1 MIKEIESAPLKKNL
15 KGKVWGRTINKM
27 LRKELSAL
35 CLVAKIKGRNVSG
48 QGTSKG
54 PNSVRMK

>member
-1 MIKEIESAPLKKNL
+1 MIKEIESAPLKKNF

-48 QGTSKG
+48 
-54 PNSVRMK
+54 